1 MSRYPDGGTSDG
13 VMRNIACNEGFNSPK
28 STAKG
33 HNRVSRPL
41 FGFKPSSLESFLH
54 IMGGVRTLIKKWGA
68 LVNKVGGAGTA
79 LELRWDCADEASIA
93 AIITLQFVRLVPK
106 ESRRECSRV

>member
-1 MSRYPDGGTSDG
+1 M
-13 VMRNIACNEGFNSPK
+13 
-28 STAKG
+28 
-33 HNRVSRPL
+33 
-41 FGFKPSSLESFLH
+41 
-54 IMGGVRTLIKKWGA
+54 IKKWGA